1 MSGGSQLAALRDNPE
16 ALYGALAALANG
28 GVSEAALEAA
38 KELARTEQSLRSAV
52 LYAVLALRAGQ
63 LAEAEAVLRAAEAK
77 HGEHPAVL
85 LNLAKL
91 AQRRGDDTTALSVGR
106 RALLLAPN
114 DEAAIGW
121 WASLMRLANRDGEL
135 LGALEL
141 LSGRPGAWRP
151 QLQLAEYYLEK
162 QSYADAERC
171 FARALDAAANARP
184 CVERVARD
192 LRATDQHEA
201 MTRLLAPRWQLAAHG
216 PYVALAIARAH
227 FSLGQLAEGDAL
239 LAQARAHSSAD
250 AAGFVGQLEALR
262 ASRLLAGAKPPRLKS
277 VPITAAVWAGA
288 APALLPARG
297 RDRVIAFAQLAD
309 CTVKRAPDAAPNV
322 QPPHGLEAA
331 CRAIP
336 LWWSE
341 GVTLGTDAT
350 GQALIATLSDQGL
363 ATFTEH
369 LELQAAL
376 PLASP
381 KTPPRVLVTGFF
393 SLTVT
398 SELQL
403 DLIAH
408 ELGRGGAA
416 KPLSVCVSKGTP
428 AALAAR
434 AERDLLRQLERAGH
448 LAQAPAPVLSRPELD
463 DEGLSLLH
471 EALVGVLTA
480 SRRIDPRLQ
489 WGGAKTLARALA
501 LAARDAQADTPA
513 LLALV
518 ALAATGDRS
527 RAAEVR
533 AALASRPG
541 LASVKVPI

>member
-1 MSGGSQLAALRDNPE
+1 MSGGSQLAALRDNPD
-16 ALYGALAALANG
+16 ALYGALAAIANG

-63 LAEAEAVLRAAEAK
+63 LAEAEAVLRAAEGK
-77 HGEHPAVL
+77 HGEHPALL
-85 LNLAKL
+85 LNLAKI
-91 AQRRGDDTTALSVGR
+91 AQKRGDDTTALATGR

-114 DEAAIGW
+114 DELTMGW

-135 LGALEL
+135 LGALEV

-171 FARALDAAANARP
+171 FVRALDAATNARP
-184 CVERVARD
+184 CIELVARD

-201 MTRLLAPRWQLAAHG
+201 MTRLLAPRWQLSAHG

-227 FSLGQLAEGDAL
+227 FSLGQLGEGDAL
-239 LAQARAHSSAD
+239 LEQARAHLSAD

-262 ASRLLAGAKPPRLKS
+262 AARLAAAAKPAALKS
-277 VPITAAVWAGA
+277 VPITAAIWAGA
-288 APALLPARG
+288 APSLLPARS
-297 RDRVIAFAQLAD
+297 RERLIAFAQLAD
-309 CTVKRAPDAAPNV
+309 CTMKHTPDAAPNV
-322 QPPHGLEAA
+322 QPVTELEAA

-336 LWWSE
+336 LWWTE

-350 GQALIATLSDQGL
+350 GQALIATVADQGL

-408 ELGRGGAA
+408 DLTGGAA
-416 KPLSVCVSKGTP
+416 KALSVSVSKGTP
-428 AALAAR
+428 ASLAAR

-448 LAQAPAPVLSRPELD
+448 LTAAPAPVLSRPELD
-463 DEGLSLLH
+463 ADLLRLLH
-471 EALVGVLTA
+471 ETLVGVLTA
-480 SRRIDPRLQ
+480 SKRIDPKLR
-489 WGGAKTLARALA
+489 WGGGKTLDLALE

-518 ALAATGDRS
+518 ALAAARDRS

-533 AALASRPG
+533 AAMSARPK
-541 LASVKVPI
+541 LASVKVPA